1 METDLI
7 KIKKFSQERED
18 ENWYF
23 RTFLKGYAIK
33 NPDSVVHKLFK
44 QVSEAI
50 DCTACGNCCKKMQ
63 PILKKKD
70 IDKLSVSLNI
80 MPDKFITKYVNKDED
95 GKSII
100 NQLPCPFL
108 KDNKCTQ
115 YDSRPVDCASYP
127 HLHKKDFVFRLIGVV
142 NNYEIC
148 PIVFNVYEALKS
160 KLKSEFIDFQE
171 DFDDFGYY

>member
-1 METDLI
+1 MEKDLI

-33 NPDSVVHKLFK
+33 NLDSVVHELFR

-160 KLKSEFIDFQE
+160 KLKSEFIDFQV

>member
-1 METDLI
+1 
-7 KIKKFSQERED
+7 
-18 ENWYF
+18 
-23 RTFLKGYAIK
+23 
-33 NPDSVVHKLFK
+33 
-44 QVSEAI
+44 
-50 DCTACGNCCKKMQ
+50 MQ

-108 KDNKCTQ
+108 KDNICTQ